1 MKLVVYTASF
11 GDDNLWSV
19 LPGCEDIQHI
29 AFVDK
34 LKTEVGVWE
43 RELPVILPK
52 ARVGLEPTWEQR
64 IVKPEWGKR
73 RTARHYKTLPHRYLP
88 EADTWL
94 WVDDNVR
101 ARIHP
106 HLAVNQDRN
115 VLVAQRHWR
124 RKCLFEE
131 IDACIM
137 AEKGDPEV
145 LRAQGA
151 WYRQEGMPELWGL
164 AQTGMLIRRDTAA
177 IRELNEMWWAEITK
191 WSCRDQVSLPFV
203 CWKLRLKWSILVG
216 PSPMP
221 GRGDFIYVK
230 HGTRVRHEL

>member
-11 GDDNLWSV
+11 GDDDHLWSV
-19 LPGCEDIQHI
+19 LPGSEDVQHI
-29 AFVDK
+29 AFVDRI
-34 LKTEVGVWE
+34 KTEAGVWGG
-43 RELPVILPK
+43 ELPVIRPK
-52 ARVGLEPTWEQR
+52 ARARLKPTWEQR
-64 IVKPEWGKR
+64 IVEPEWGSR

-106 HLAVNQDRN
+106 RRVVNQDRN
-115 VLVAQRHWR
+115 ELVAQRHWK
-124 RKCLFEE
+124 RKCVYEE
-131 IDACIM
+131 VAACIEQ
-137 AEKGDPEV
+137 EKGDPKL

-151 WYRQEGMPELWGL
+151 RYRQAGMPELWGL
-164 AQTGMLIRRDTAA
+164 AQTGMLIRRNTAA

-191 WSCRDQVSLPFV
+191 GSCRDQVSLPFV
-203 CWKLRLKWSILVG
+203 CWHLRLKWSILVG

-221 GRGDFIYVK
+221 GLGDYVYVK
-230 HGTRVRHEL
+230 HGTKVQR